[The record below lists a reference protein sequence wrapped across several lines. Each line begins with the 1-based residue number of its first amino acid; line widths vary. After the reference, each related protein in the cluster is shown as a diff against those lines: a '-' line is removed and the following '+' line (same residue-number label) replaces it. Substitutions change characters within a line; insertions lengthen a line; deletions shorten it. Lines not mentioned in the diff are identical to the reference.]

1 MKSSSAIIKDLRD
14 SVGMSQREFSEHV
27 GISVRTI
34 QDWEIGRRVPPDYVP
49 RLLRYQLAYEK
60 LCSRRS
66 VLIAFF
72 SGTSAE
78 NISDWFMFDKVALPS
93 DKKEDVEIL
102 LNKLSEKDY
111 DYIIFIGQKPGITD
125 AVKIET
131 EAHGDVTLYST
142 ADCGALSELFKRTGI
157 EAEKSVKPGN
167 SFCNNI
173 YWNGLNFLLK
183 NGKSS
188 KMLFLH
194 IPFKKN
200 ISDIGEFSQL
210 TVEVIN
216 QFVNL

>member
-1 MKSSSAIIKDLRD
+1 ML
-14 SVGMSQREFSEHV
+14 QN
-27 GISVRTI
+27 T
-34 QDWEIGRRVPPDYVP
+34 
-49 RLLRYQLAYEK
+49 
-60 LCSRRS
+60 
-66 VLIAFF
+66 
-72 SGTSAE
+72 
-78 NISDWFMFDKVALPS
+78 S

-111 DYIIFIGQKPGITD
+111 DYIICIGQKPGITD

-142 ADCGALSELFKRTGI
+142 ADCGTLSELFKRTGI